1 MAGKCCFYC
10 PFGLR
15 REDLNHLWVRTVN
28 PGISQQIVYVLL
40 FLSLDIIRKYLYL
53 MLSLKK
59 TGDVIETISTE
70 RQTVGREGAHKHRVL
85 GLGTD
90 VGQVSL

>member
-1 MAGKCCFYC
+1 
-10 PFGLR
+10 
-15 REDLNHLWVRTVN
+15 
-28 PGISQQIVYVLL
+28 
-40 FLSLDIIRKYLYL
+40 

-90 VGQVSL
+90 VGQVCL